1 MGKNRTFTVNY
12 RKKTGKVEHRHSF
25 LDTTTSTK
33 PDKGTPIEIGE
44 SILECIAKYS
54 ASPMN
59 SFDMSFGAKF
69 EKQLQDFKNKK
80 K

>member
-33 PDKGTPIEIGE
+33 PELGTPVEIGE
-44 SILECIAKYS
+44 AIMECISKYS

-59 SFDMSFGAKF
+59 SFDMKFGAKF
-69 EKQLQDFKNKK
+69 EEQLNKFKNKK